1 MSEILTNEIANEY
14 IERVRSLSNNGMQD
28 TGDRRMIRIEL
39 QKRCNLTELAAINII
54 NGFHVRDYVTIE
66 QIKAKK
72 LEEKS

>member
-14 IERVRSLSNNGMQD
+14 IERVRSLSDNGMQD